1 MLDFESSDNMRLRNV
16 KNAKEIVNNSKY
28 VISYEEACKHKGMFR
43 EEVFHNFN
51 PIHLEIGMG
60 KGNFLI
66 DMAKKNPDINFIG
79 VERYESVVV
88 RAIEKLEN
96 EELDNIRILCVDAI
110 CLNDIFAKDIDT
122 IYLNFSDP
130 WPKKR
135 HAKRRL
141 TSHLFLPIYDEI
153 SRGDTIIIQKTDNV
167 GLFESSIVS
176 LSTYGYVI
184 EDISLDLASTDK
196 PNSYTEY
203 ETKFMNEG
211 IKINY
216 LKAIKKN
223 K

>member
-1 MLDFESSDNMRLRNV
+1 MKNAREIVESS
-16 KNAKEIVNNSKY
+16 SY
-28 VISYEEACKHKGMFR
+28 VINEPTKYKGVYN
-43 EEVFHNFN
+43 ELVFKNFN

-60 KGNFLI
+60 KGNFII
-66 DMAKKNPDINFIG
+66 DMAKKNPNINFIG
-79 VERYESVVV
+79 IERYESVLC
-88 RAIEKLEN
+88 RAIEKLEM
-96 EELDNIRILCVDAI
+96 EQLDNVKIICIDA
-110 CLNDIFAKDIDT
+110 LGLGDIFAGDIDT

-141 TSHLFLPIYDEI
+141 TSHVFLPIYDNVFKDEK
-153 SRGDTIIIQKTDNV
+153 IIIQKTDNV

-196 PNSYTEY
+196 ENSLTEY
-203 ETKFMNEG
+203 EAKFMSQG

-216 LKAIKKN
+216 LKARKK
-223 K
+223 

>member
-1 MLDFESSDNMRLRNV
+1 MRLRNV
-16 KNAKEIVNNSKY
+16 KNAREIVESSSY
-28 VISYEEACKHKGMFR
+28 VINEPTKYKGVYN
-43 EEVFHNFN
+43 ELVFKNFN

-60 KGNFLI
+60 KGNFII
-66 DMAKKNPDINFIG
+66 DMAKKNPNINFIG
-79 VERYESVVV
+79 IERYESVLC
-88 RAIEKLEN
+88 RAIEKLEM
-96 EELDNIRILCVDAI
+96 EQLDNVKIICIDA
-110 CLNDIFAKDIDT
+110 LGLGDIFAGDIDT

-141 TSHLFLPIYDEI
+141 TSHVFLPIYDNVFKDEK
-153 SRGDTIIIQKTDNV
+153 IIIQKTDNV

-196 PNSYTEY
+196 ENSLTEY
-203 ETKFMNEG
+203 EAKFMSQG

-216 LKAIKKN
+216 LKARKK
-223 K
+223 